1 MSRYLFLILKTE
13 LKIELCRFTHKK
25 VSIISRFPPKISQSR
40 TENSYSRDLVSCM
53 GDQGRD
59 PLDQNFRKFRYKI
72 EWNRTFL
79 ETHFEN
85 FGQPPEVVPFSGNLE
100 IPGISCSIG
109 HYHSVSSSSRPKRW
123 RRQVFS
129 PAVRMFLRFT
139 RHRIILMTHFNVS
152 DATTRFVQF
161 WKRSFLILSSAMSR
175 NRIVNE
181 NKSYSGRTDRYLE
194 RLSSK

>member
-1 MSRYLFLILKTE
+1 MFFASLEQGI
-13 LKIELCRFTHKK
+13 KITLSLWNRVYF
-25 VSIISRFPPKISQSR
+25 
-40 TENSYSRDLVSCM
+40 
-53 GDQGRD
+53 GRD

-85 FGQPPEVVPFSGNLE
+85 FGQPPEVVLFSGNLE
-100 IPGISCSIG
+100 IPGISSSIG

-129 PAVRMFLRFT
+129 PAIRMFLLFM
-139 RHRIILMTHFNVS
+139 RHRIILMTRFNVS

-161 WKRSFLILSSAMSR
+161 
-175 NRIVNE
+175 
-181 NKSYSGRTDRYLE
+181 LE
-194 RLSSK
+194 KKFQCHVIAS

>member
-1 MSRYLFLILKTE
+1 MVRGE
-13 LKIELCRFTHKK
+13 HKG
-25 VSIISRFPPKISQSR
+25 
-40 TENSYSRDLVSCM
+40 C
-53 GDQGRD
+53 D

-85 FGQPPEVVPFSGNLE
+85 FGQPPEVVLFSGNLE

-109 HYHSVSSSSRPKRW
+109 HYHSVSSSSRPKTW

-129 PAVRMFLRFT
+129 PAIRMFLRFT

-152 DATTRFVQF
+152 DATTGFVQF
-161 WKRSFLILSSAMSR
+161 LEEKFLDL
-175 NRIVNE
+175 V
-181 NKSYSGRTDRYLE
+181 KCKVT
-194 RLSSK
+194 

>member
-1 MSRYLFLILKTE
+1 MLFGSGQSHICFF
-13 LKIELCRFTHKK
+13 LC
-25 VSIISRFPPKISQSR
+25 QSR
-40 TENSYSRDLVSCM
+40 PCGLIYTSVVSH
-53 GDQGRD
+53 QSSGRD

-85 FGQPPEVVPFSGNLE
+85 FGQPPEVVLFSGNLE

-109 HYHSVSSSSRPKRW
+109 HYHSVSSSPRPKRW

-129 PAVRMFLRFT
+129 PAIRMFLRFT
-139 RHRIILMTHFNVS
+139 RYRIILMTHLNII

-161 WKRSFLILSSAMSR
+161 LEEKFLDLVKC
-175 NRIVNE
+175 NV
-181 NKSYSGRTDRYLE
+181 T
-194 RLSSK
+194 